1 MLAICICKISFSYTK
16 RLAFSLFYKKIFNS
30 NGYILK
36 IKGIYLKNMLIVNSQ
51 GCALRKIEGL
61 DSPVFWNC
69 NWIVQR
75 MLFMK
80 KKKKKNYSSLISQEQ
95 KEGARGH
102 QVLLRAKALP
112 MDCMTSMQ
120 KFNNR
125 ECHTFTPRDDQKG
138 IFPNNRNLYNYA
150 FKQKVVRDKKKS
162 I

>member
-1 MLAICICKISFSYTK
+1 MSFSVLAICICKISFSYTK
-16 RLAFSLFYKKIFNS
+16 RLAFSLFYKKNFNS

-61 DSPVFWNC
+61 DNPVFWNC
-69 NWIVQR
+69 KMQGVQR
-75 MLFMK
+75 MLFIKIKIK
-80 KKKKKNYSSLISQEQ
+80 KLFLSDQP
-95 KEGARGH
+95 GAKGRGKGPPG
-102 QVLLRAKALP
+102 ATESKALP

-138 IFPNNRNLYNYA
+138 IFPNNRN
-150 FKQKVVRDKKKS
+150 
-162 I
+162 

>member
-1 MLAICICKISFSYTK
+1 MSFSVLAICICKISFSYTK

-80 KKKKKNYSSLISQEQ
+80 KKKKKTIPLWSARSKRKGQGATRCYWEQRLCQWIAWHQCKNLIIGNVTLSLPGMTK
-95 KEGARGH
+95 KEFF
-102 QVLLRAKALP
+102 LTIEIYITML
-112 MDCMTSMQ
+112 S
-120 KFNNR
+120 NR
-125 ECHTFTPRDDQKG
+125 R
-138 IFPNNRNLYNYA
+138 
-150 FKQKVVRDKKKS
+150 
-162 I
+162 